1 MRKFCNLDNY
11 CEIVILVVASLFF
24 KKKKTSESLLRI
36 ETLFPVIN
44 TEFEDDISN
53 LIPSIATS
61 AFSIPAKLLNTLK
74 CILLG
79 PLTIL

>member
-1 MRKFCNLDNY
+1 M
-11 CEIVILVVASLFF
+11 
-24 KKKKTSESLLRI
+24 RI

-61 AFSIPAKLLNTLK
+61 AFSIPAKLLKTLK